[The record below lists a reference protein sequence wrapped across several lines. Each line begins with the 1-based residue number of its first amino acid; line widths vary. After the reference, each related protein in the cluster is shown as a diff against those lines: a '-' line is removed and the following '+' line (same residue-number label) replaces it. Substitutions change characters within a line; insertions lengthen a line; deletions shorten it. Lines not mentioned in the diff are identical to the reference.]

1 MMTPEKDEHI
11 SMLFASAES
20 EYGHLNLLLVIAD
33 TTTKLLVIGG
43 LKNQLLRFD
52 MILHLRAQGMAY
64 LLWSHPLVVGVFAY
78 HVTQWIS
85 LCGPGSCVKASYV
98 DSF

>member
-1 MMTPEKDEHI
+1 MTSEKDDHI

-20 EYGHLNLLLVIAD
+20 AHALLNLLLIIDD
-33 TTTKLLVIGG
+33 TTTKLLVICG
-43 LKNQLLRFD
+43 LKKQLLRYD
-52 MILHLRAQGMAY
+52 MILHLRAHGMAY
-64 LLWSHPLVVGVFAY
+64 LLWSRPLVVGVFAY

-85 LCGPGSCVKASYV
+85 LRGPGSCVKASYV